1 MSFSEKIVE
10 RRVSLN
16 MSQKELAERLGVTP
30 TRLNYWEKGKR
41 EPDVHYIKALAR
53 ELGVSGDYLLE
64 TESEEGTSGSVTGIG
79 ERIKKARLEKG
90 YTQLQLAEM
99 IGVAKNTIT
108 GYETGTREPDSNR
121 ITAIAKA
128 LSVSGDYILGTE
140 YDWLPS
146 AEAMKIAHKFDKLD
160 SHGQGLVKTI
170 VDYELGRVMPQETQG
185 QSQEDKKDTAWATSK
200 VNPEMGIDES
210 EGNVQAQHK

>member
-1 MSFSEKIVE
+1 MSLSEKIVE

-30 TRLNYWEKGKR
+30 TRFNYWEKGKR

-79 ERIKKARLEKG
+79 ERIKHARLKAEC
-90 YTQLQLAEM
+90 TQQQLADM
-99 IGVAKNTIT
+99 IGVAKSTVT
-108 GYETGTREPDSNR
+108 GYEKGTREPDSLKIN
-121 ITAIAKA
+121 AIAKA
-128 LSVSGDYILGTE
+128 LNVSGDYLLGTE
-140 YDWLPS
+140 YDWLLS

-160 SHGQGLVKTI
+160 PPGQGLVKMVI
-170 VDYELGRVMPQETQG
+170 DYELERAHP
-185 QSQEDKKDTAWATSK
+185 EDAPAMQTARDVLGDKPRNQLAHS
-200 VNPEMGIDES
+200 DLA
-210 EGNVQAQHK
+210 QAE

>member
-64 TESEEGTSGSVTGIG
+64 TELEEGASDSVTGIG
-79 ERIKKARLEKG
+79 ERIKQARLKAEC
-90 YTQLQLAEM
+90 TQQQLADM
-99 IGVAKNTIT
+99 IGVAKSTVT
-108 GYETGTREPDSNR
+108 GYEEGTREPDSLKIN
-121 ITAIAKA
+121 AIAKA
-128 LSVSGDYILGTE
+128 LNVSGDYLLGTE

-160 SHGQGLVKTI
+160 LHGQGLVKMVI
-170 VDYELGRVMPQETQG
+170 DYELGRAHP
-185 QSQEDKKDTAWATSK
+185 EDAPAQQTARDVLGDKPRNQLAHS
-200 VNPEMGIDES
+200 DLA
-210 EGNVQAQHK
+210 QAE

>member
-1 MSFSEKIVE
+1 MTV
-10 RRVSLN
+10 
-16 MSQKELAERLGVTP
+16 
-30 TRLNYWEKGKR
+30 
-41 EPDVHYIKALAR
+41 
-53 ELGVSGDYLLE
+53 
-64 TESEEGTSGSVTGIG
+64 G

-146 AEAMKIAHKFDKLD
+146 AEAMKIAHKFGKLD
-160 SHGQGLVKTI
+160 LHGQGLVKMVI
-170 VDYELGRVMPQETQG
+170 DYELGRAHP
-185 QSQEDKKDTAWATSK
+185 EDAPAQQTARDVLGDKPRNQLAHS
-200 VNPEMGIDES
+200 DLA
-210 EGNVQAQHK
+210 QAE